1 MEIFGFPVIFIVIIA
16 VLAISDYYEKEKK
29 RKEETA
35 RIWNAIHTGMSK
47 DEVIRIL
54 GKPDRVSQ
62 AGAAERWSYGSSD
75 SDGVIRFING
85 KVMNFQKPET
95 TKFNI

>member
-1 MEIFGFPVIFIVIIA
+1 MEIFGIPVIFIVIIA

-47 DEVIRIL
+47 DAVRRKL
-54 GKPDRVSQ
+54 GKPHRAWQ
-62 AGAAERWSYGSSD
+62 AGKAEIWGYGPRD
-75 SDGVIRFING
+75 SDGLVTFLNDEAIAH
-85 KVMNFQKPET
+85 QQPD
-95 TKFNI
+95 